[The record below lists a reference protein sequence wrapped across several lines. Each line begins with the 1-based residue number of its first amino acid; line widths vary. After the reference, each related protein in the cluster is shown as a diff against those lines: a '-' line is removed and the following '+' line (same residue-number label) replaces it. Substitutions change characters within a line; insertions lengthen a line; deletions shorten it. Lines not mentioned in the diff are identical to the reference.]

1 MLPIDLGAHHMS
13 TQAPQAISKHPTL
26 ALEIGLLM
34 LLSLIWGSSF
44 TLIKVAIPAIP
55 PFTMVAARVTIAAI
69 LLVLIATAQ
78 GHSLPRERPLW
89 ADFFVQGLLQSALP
103 FTLISWGEMHIASGL
118 AGVLNATPPMFVL
131 AIAMMTGRGRRTIS
145 GQKIFCVGLGLAGV
159 TMTIGIDALGGVGT
173 APPLAQ
179 VAVLGAS
186 LCYALA
192 PIWGQRFSA
201 LPAIVTAAGA
211 MSCAASLMLP
221 AAVIL
226 ERPWTLVPT
235 AQAIAAVIGL
245 AVVCTALAMVIY
257 FRLIRTLGPL
267 GTTSGSYLRAGFA
280 VVLGTVWLDESFGWS
295 MLAGMA
301 LIVAGVVAVTAPLP
315 PRHGEKPPV

>member
-1 MLPIDLGAHHMS
+1 MARPDAEGFRKVS
-13 TQAPQAISKHPTL
+13 C
-26 ALEIGLLM
+26 GR
-34 LLSLIWGSSF
+34 LIE
-44 TLIKVAIPAIP
+44 KAV
-55 PFTMVAARVTIAAI
+55 V
-69 LLVLIATAQ
+69 ATAQ
-78 GHSLPRERPLW
+78 GHSLPRERPVW

-118 AGVLNATPPMFVL
+118 AGV
-131 AIAMMTGRGRRTIS
+131 
-145 GQKIFCVGLGLAGV
+145 
-159 TMTIGIDALGGVGT
+159 TMTMGIDALGGVGT
-173 APPLAQ
+173 ATPLAQ

-221 AAVIL
+221 TAAIL
-226 ERPWTLVPT
+226 ERPWTLAPT
-235 AQAIAAVIGL
+235 AQAIAAVISL

-280 VVLGTVWLDESFGWS
+280 VVLGTAWLGESFGWS

-315 PRHGEKPPV
+315 PRQDEKPPV

>member
-1 MLPIDLGAHHMS
+1 MS
-13 TQAPQAISKHPTL
+13 TQVQQTMSQQTSL
-26 ALEIGLLM
+26 AVEIGLLL

-44 TLIKVAIPAIP
+44 TLIKVAIPSIP

-69 LLVLIATAQ
+69 LLVLLAAAQ
-78 GHSLPRERPLW
+78 GHALPRQGSVW
-89 ADFFVQGLLQSALP
+89 AAFLVQGLLQSALP

-131 AIAMMTGRGRRTIS
+131 AIATMTARGRQTIS
-145 GQKIFCVGLGLAGV
+145 GLRIIGVALGLAGV
-159 TMTIGIDALGGVGT
+159 VATIGADALSGIGT
-173 APPLAQ
+173 AAPLAQ
-179 VAVLGAS
+179 MAVLGAS

-192 PIWGQRFSA
+192 PIWGQRFSN

-211 MSCAASLMLP
+211 MSCAAALMLP
-221 AAVIL
+221 AATVL
-226 ERPWTLVPT
+226 ERPWTLAPT
-235 AQAIAAVIGL
+235 TPAIAAVLGL
-245 AVVCTALAMVIY
+245 AIVCTALAMVIY

-280 VVLGTVWLDESFGWS
+280 VALGTALLGESFTWS

-301 LIVAGVVAVTAPLP
+301 LIVTGVVAVTAPMW
-315 PRHGEKPPV
+315 KA